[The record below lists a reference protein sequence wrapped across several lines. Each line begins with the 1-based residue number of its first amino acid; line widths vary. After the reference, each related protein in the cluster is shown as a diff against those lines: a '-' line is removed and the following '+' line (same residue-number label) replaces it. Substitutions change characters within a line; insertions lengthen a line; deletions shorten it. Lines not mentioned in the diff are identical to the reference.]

1 MNVQEYIDS
10 GILHDYIMGSLTAAE
25 RAGVEQVC
33 ALYPEIQAEL
43 KNIRAAIDHF
53 ADDIAVTTPAEM
65 QDNIWDKLDNI
76 NKERTGDINALPV
89 VNKYSDHNNWKR
101 IVAPFM
107 PQTIPAERIARTL
120 RHSGGVTQVLIIST
134 TDVEEEVHE
143 HEQESFIILEGECEC
158 YVGDNVIRLGPG
170 GFIDIPLHV
179 NHNVKILSPYV
190 VAVLQHV
197 AIPLRP

>member
-1 MNVQEYIDS
+1 MNVQDYIDS

-43 KNIRAAIDHF
+43 TRMRAAIDNF
-53 ADDIAVTTPAEM
+53 TDDIAVTPPAEM

-107 PQTIPAERIARTL
+107 PQAITKERIVRTL
-120 RHSGGVTQVLIIST
+120 RHSGGVTQVLIVST

-158 YVGDNVIRLGPG
+158 YVGNDVIRLGPG
-170 GFIDIPLHV
+170 GFIEIPLHV
-179 NHNVKILSPYV
+179 SHNVKILSPYV

-197 AIPLRP
+197 AV

>member
-1 MNVQEYIDS
+1 MNVQDYIDS
-10 GILHDYIMGSLTAAE
+10 GILHDYVMGALTKAE
-25 RAGVEQVC
+25 QAEVERIC
-33 ALYPEIQAEL
+33 SRYPEVHAEL
-43 KNIRAAIDHF
+43 LRMQSSIESLADEAAI
-53 ADDIAVTTPAEM
+53 VPPPELR
-65 QDNIWDKLDNI
+65 DNIWDKLDNI

-107 PQTIPAERIARTL
+107 PQAITKERIARTL

-158 YVGDNVIRLGPG
+158 HVGDNVIRLGPG

-179 NHNVKILSPYV
+179 SHNVKILSPYV
-190 VAVLQHV
+190 VAVLQHI

>member
-1 MNVQEYIDS
+1 MNVQDYIDS

-25 RAGVEQVC
+25 SAGVEQVC

-43 KNIRAAIDHF
+43 TRMRAAIDHF
-53 ADDIAVTTPAEM
+53 TDDIAVTPPAEM

-76 NKERTGDINALPV
+76 NKERTGDISALPV

-107 PQTIPAERIARTL
+107 PQTIPDERIARVL

-158 YVGDNVIRLGPG
+158 HVGDNVIRLGPG

-179 NHNVKILSPYV
+179 SHNVKILSPYV

-197 AIPLRP
+197 AV